1 MPGAR
6 RVLESHL
13 SKGEVPSPGV
23 SENHYWQDFN
33 HYKMLYGFYYLTCE
47 DRLDPIPQRVHPTQ
61 NNSQTAA
68 ERPRIQLNSDAV
80 YLETVSDFTGKGFS
94 PSRLPLSPPSDASC
108 KSQAVPVL
116 LTYLLQTGSSNNI
129 LLRFFWFAEVAHRT
143 QGNTC
148 ISQFLKV
155 YDKGFKPTAW
165 WRDGPCKGKGCEASM
180 PSRGTPFSPI
190 PTCSPTQKLFEPNPF
205 GFLWRRRCTVR
216 QSHWQLA
223 DSTFLF
229 IPPSPGGET
238 ELKFPTP

>member
-1 MPGAR
+1 MLVCRYRLYPVTSSPDLPLPPGSPQNDTSTGLHDWLSFGLHPCLKSLSTSQPGTFMPGAR

-129 LLRFFWFAEVAHRT
+129 LLRFF
-143 QGNTC
+143 
-148 ISQFLKV
+148 
-155 YDKGFKPTAW
+155 
-165 WRDGPCKGKGCEASM
+165 
-180 PSRGTPFSPI
+180 
-190 PTCSPTQKLFEPNPF
+190 
-205 GFLWRRRCTVR
+205 
-216 QSHWQLA
+216 
-223 DSTFLF
+223 
-229 IPPSPGGET
+229 
-238 ELKFPTP
+238 